1 MKQHRGIRRCSL
13 LATAVVATASLMTA
27 NFLAAFCG
35 VRPSP
40 EKSQSAMAAMPGKYR
55 ALTKIRLR
63 KAPDTSAEPTGGV
76 LTAGEIFDTAETI
89 EPDIVGGTS
98 FLRVG
103 DGWIFD
109 KGVAGRWIGKNIV
122 EVIQTYPSADATPA
136 VENGAVTSADSIDAA
151 SAVKK
156 DTVKE
161 VANAPASHPVE
172 VAQAEVEVLEPE
184 ALEPAVAVA
193 MAGVETVRMG
203 ENMLG
208 AGFEFVRLEV
218 DGASQPLTFMLGTGF
233 PATALT
239 SRGKE
244 LVGKTDAQY
253 SGGWLSKARE
263 ENSKVTLK
271 NVRFLGTGSSIGE
284 LADVRV
290 IDIPQVQLA
299 EQLGV
304 DVHGILGKPFFS
316 QYDLDLDR
324 YRGRLELYSPGEAA
338 KGGFYRTMKHLPG
351 IALPSGNFGLAV
363 KGSAVGDREP
373 VEQPLSFVGMLD
385 TSAPHSILNWKA
397 AQAIGFTGPSDPRL
411 VAATKVLGAG
421 ADGQPVEMP
430 VALVRLRLCG
440 APEGVRWTINEVSKA
455 DWDSKGGN
463 GWYFEDLKDGPGYLD
478 FGAVNV
484 AIGDA
489 LGLSVLNDSKIGPF
503 AGAGAIIGQ
512 DVLFQADRM
521 VLNLK
526 DSQLWLQTGEVKD
539 QEEM

>member
-1 MKQHRGIRRCSL
+1 MKQHRIRRCSL
-13 LATAVVATASLMTA
+13 LATAVVATVSLLTA

-40 EKSQSAMAAMPGKYR
+40 EKSQSAMAATPGKYR

-76 LTAGEIFDTAETI
+76 LTAGEIFDTTETI

-109 KGVAGRWIGKNIV
+109 KGVAGRWLGKEIV
-122 EVIQTYPSADATPA
+122 EVVQTYPSPAAATP
-136 VENGAVTSADSIDAA
+136 VVDNGAVTSADSIDAA
-151 SAVKK
+151 SSVEK

-161 VANAPASHPVE
+161 VAKAPASPPVE
-172 VAQAEVEVLEPE
+172 AEVEVLEPE
-184 ALEPAVAVA
+184 ALEPAIAVA
-193 MAGVETVRMG
+193 MAGVETMRMG

-208 AGFEFVRLEV
+208 SGFEFVRLEIE
-218 DGASQPLTFMLGTGF
+218 GASQPLTFMLGTGF

-244 LVGKTDAQY
+244 LIGKADAQY
-253 SGGWLSKARE
+253 SGGWLSKAQE

-271 NVRFLGTGSSIGE
+271 NVRFLGTGSNIGE

-290 IDIPQVQLA
+290 MDFPMAQLA

-324 YRGRLELYSPGEAA
+324 YKGRLELYSPGEAA

-351 IALPSGNFGLAV
+351 IALPSGNLGLAV
-363 KGSAVGDREP
+363 KGSAVGDHEP
-373 VEQPLSFVGMLD
+373 AEQQLSFVGMLD

-430 VALVRLRLCG
+430 VVLVRLRLCG
-440 APEGVRWTINEVSKA
+440 APEGVRWSINEVSKD
-455 DWDSKGGN
+455 DWESKGGN
-463 GWYFEDLKDGPGYLD
+463 GWYFEDIKDGPGCLD

-512 DVLFQADRM
+512 DILFQADRM
-521 VLNLK
+521 VVNLK